1 MSLTNDAIRRG
12 DIFLVNLDPVKG
24 SEQGKTRPCVVI
36 QNDLGNQYSPVTI
49 IACITSKMGGKEYPT
64 NVFIAAKETG
74 LDFDSLVILN
84 QIRTVDKSRLVKK
97 LGSVPQAKMLEVDA
111 ALRISLEL

>member
-1 MSLTNDAIRRG
+1 MSLTNNAICRG

-49 IACITSKMGGKEYPT
+49 IACITSNIERRAYPT
-64 NVFIAAKETG
+64 NVFITAKETD
-74 LDFDSLVILN
+74 LDHDSLVILN
-84 QIRTVDKSRLVKK
+84 QIRTVDKSRLIKK
-97 LGSVPQAKMLEVDA
+97 LGIISEAKMLEVDA
-111 ALRISLEL
+111 ALKISLGL